1 MGENAMILRR
11 MNSIE
16 GKLEDQSRKMD
27 GIAEA
32 LSRIAVQDER
42 IKKLEKQ
49 REEYQRKWDAFFDP
63 DGTFMSM
70 KNFQA
75 SCPRSNIK
83 LVWLAVIPIGFTELM
98 MGIAI
103 LKLFMS

>member
-1 MGENAMILRR
+1 MGENAMILQR
-11 MNSIE
+11 MSSIE
-16 GKLEDQSRKMD
+16 GKLKDQGKKMD
-27 GIAEA
+27 GIAETI
-32 LSRIAVQDER
+32 SRIAVQNER
-42 IKKLEKQ
+42 IKKLETQ
-49 REEYQRKWDAFFDP
+49 REESQRKWDAVFGP
-63 DGTFMSM
+63 DGTFMSL

-83 LVWLAVIPIGFTELM
+83 WVWLAVIPIGFTELM